1 MPTILGL
8 SPKHTIYAFVIYSQ
22 ICAIFGMRKERKEA
36 GLGPFFKN
44 ATDKKLSP
52 RVVIQ
57 QFVQMIF
64 NVNVK

>member
-1 MPTILGL
+1 
-8 SPKHTIYAFVIYSQ
+8 
-22 ICAIFGMRKERKEA
+22 MRKERKEA